1 MKTLF
6 INFAECPE
14 NLHFEQT
21 FLRSLKKSEKTRFDI
36 IHDFKYPYSFIG
48 QIKNPCG
55 FKKSFSNFK
64 NFKNFASANYDN
76 LIILDF
82 PKRRGCSTAFIWLL
96 TKFKAKRKIFISNH
110 LIPAPGHNFTADMT
124 RRLKLF
130 SNLNYFHM
138 LEYDDKFSWPNL
150 GVPKTAIIKRKY
162 AADCEFYKPR
172 KTHTE
177 NYILTAGSAG
187 RDFSHLTKAIKNS
200 PYKLKIF
207 SDSPMPREIK
217 NSDKAEWIPFSK
229 NLHILKETVLKASF
243 VIIPLK
249 NVHINSAAGNSIA
262 FISMAA
268 GKMVLC
274 KKTPYMENYI
284 SDGENGFFYKTL
296 SPTSLSKQIN
306 RVSKLNQKT
315 KENIS
320 KQARK
325 TILKKARLE
334 SLINDLK
341 LKYLAKK

>member
-21 FLRSLKKSEKTRFDI
+21 FLRSFKKNEETRFDI
-36 IHDFKYPYSFIG
+36 VHDFKYPYDFIG
-48 QIKNPCG
+48 QIKNPRG
-55 FKKSFSNFK
+55 FKKNFSNFK
-64 NFKNFASANYDN
+64 NLKHLISANYDN

-82 PKRRGCSTAFIWLL
+82 PKRRECSTAFIWLL

-124 RRLKLF
+124 RKLKLF
-130 SNLNYFHM
+130 SNLNYLHM

-150 GVPKTAIIKRKY
+150 GVPKNTIIKRKY
-162 AADCEFYKPR
+162 AVDCEFYKPQ
-172 KTHTE
+172 KTQTE

-187 RDFSHLTKAIKNS
+187 RDFSHLIKAIKNS

-207 SDSPMPREIK
+207 SDSPMPREIT
-217 NSDKAEWIPFSK
+217 NSDKAVWIPFSK
-229 NLHILKETVLKASF
+229 NLHTLKKNILKASF
-243 VIIPLK
+243 ITIPLK
-249 NVHINSAAGNSIA
+249 KTHVNSAAGNSIA

-268 GKMVLC
+268 GKMVIC
-274 KKTPYMENYI
+274 KKTPYMEKYI

-296 SPTSLSKQIN
+296 SSISLSKQIT
-306 RVSKLNQKT
+306 RISKLNQKT
-315 KENIS
+315 KGNIS

-325 TILKKARLE
+325 TILKKASLK